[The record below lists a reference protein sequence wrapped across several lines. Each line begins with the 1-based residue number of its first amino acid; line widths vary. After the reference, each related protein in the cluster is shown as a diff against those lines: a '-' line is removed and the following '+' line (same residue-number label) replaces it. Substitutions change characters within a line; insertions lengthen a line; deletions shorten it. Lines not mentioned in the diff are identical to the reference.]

1 MITKNMNAILFRRKK
16 QFMVGN
22 TEAVVTSEQNMQLM
36 YVLTEELKRLGF
48 RMSTDL
54 TNALLGK
61 HTADIQMLSESLVD
75 FCRENRGERE
85 NMTPLFHNFSTA
97 EFPENLSIR
106 VFQYAYVDLKDDPE
120 AMDALIERYGDEL
133 FKEELENVLVD
144 SSLERIDL
152 GTEADYI
159 NVCKQLISSK
169 VSYSSQDQS
178 DIDVILSELSL
189 VRSGIRIDELMPET
203 LDIKENIAYITSTLV
218 KEYGYDNVKNIVS
231 KYFKTYTDVLR
242 YAVALSNGDVS
253 LTRSSKFRNFKRHE
267 RRMLLDMFNKLG
279 TNNYE
284 DLLRHKSMFL
294 RLGEKIHPGE
304 YKTRY
309 ANTFK
314 CFDGLRN
321 NAKNLQSK
329 TFNSRKE
336 RAFKNKDIHTVLKLL
351 EQRPGE
357 FARSLNRVLL
367 LAEEIEYNTNAVIQ
381 CFVKAAYNNV
391 PISTLLTI
399 ANYFENRSSN
409 NNLRVFYP
417 KGQMAKL
424 YARENNLEDLDI
436 DTLVSVSELLSDLM
450 NSMLAEKT
458 DLGKVYIDPEIR
470 QYVAPLKLRDM
481 SKTSKPVERG
491 SKFDITSDNIR
502 FYCHWLNAVV
512 DEREWRTDL
521 DLSIGMYNEDFKM
534 VDHVSFFKTQA
545 EGCQHSG
552 DFTDAPHNKGGAT
565 EYVDIKLDK
574 VRKDARYIVVTVHS
588 FSSQPFYQLPEA
600 FVGYIEIPEG
610 ATIASYEPSL
620 AKVKLDLTSEE
631 RSTIPCVIDVKTK
644 KLVWADLG
652 SGINDYS
659 RTVLDNKSRT
669 TVILEGLVKTTKPNL
684 YELVSMNAHARGK
697 IVDDIKEADIIF
709 ISDKDKLDD
718 NDTVRNRIVEKVIQS
733 VDEDGNTIE
742 ETVEDIET
750 YEAQVVT
757 PYDTAYI
764 TSELL

>member
-1 MITKNMNAILFRRKK
+1 MITEEMNSILFRRKK
-16 QFMVGN
+16 QFMVGDIN
-22 TEAVVTSEQNMQLM
+22 TIGVSEQNMQAM
-36 YVLTEELKRLGF
+36 YVLIEELKRLGF

-54 TNALLGK
+54 TNALLDK
-61 HTADIQMLSESLVD
+61 YTEYTQMLSESLVD
-75 FCRENRGERE
+75 FCREDRGERE

-97 EFPENLSIR
+97 DFPENLSIK

-133 FKEELENVLVD
+133 FREELENVLVD

-152 GTEADYI
+152 GTKEDYI
-159 NVCKQLISSK
+159 NMCKQLINSK
-169 VSYSSQDQS
+169 VSYSSQDKT
-178 DIDVILSELSL
+178 DINVILSKESLSH
-189 VRSGIRIDELMPET
+189 SGIRLDKIMPET
-203 LDIKENIAYITSTLV
+203 LDIKENIAYITSALV
-218 KEYGYDNVKNIVS
+218 KEYGYDSVRNIVS

-242 YAVALSNGDVS
+242 YAVALSDGDVS
-253 LTRSSKFRNFKRHE
+253 LARSCKFKNFKRYE

-294 RLGEKIHPGE
+294 KLGEKIHPGE
-304 YKTRY
+304 YKSRY
-309 ANTFK
+309 TNTFK

-321 NAKNLQSK
+321 NAKALQSK

-336 RAFKNKDIHTVLKLL
+336 RAFRNKDIHTVLKLL

-367 LAEEIEYNTNAVIQ
+367 LAEEIEYNTNTVIQ

-399 ANYFENRSSN
+399 ANYFENRSSDN
-409 NNLRVFYP
+409 NIRVFYP

-450 NSMLAEKT
+450 NDMLAEKSS
-458 DLGKVYIDPEIR
+458 LGKVYIDPEIR

-481 SKTSKPVERG
+481 NLTNKPVERG

-502 FYCHWLNAVV
+502 FYCHWLNAVI
-512 DEREWRTDL
+512 DEREYRTDL
-521 DLSIGMYNEDFKM
+521 DLSIAMYDKDFDM
-534 VDHVSFFKTQA
+534 TDRVSYSNTHTA
-545 EGCQHSG
+545 GCQHSG
-552 DFTDAPHNKGGAT
+552 DLTDAPHSKGGAT
-565 EYVDIKLDK
+565 EYIDIKLNK
-574 VRKDARYIVVTVHS
+574 FRKSVKYIVVTVHS
-588 FSSQPFYQLPEA
+588 FSSQPFHQLPEA
-600 FVGYIEIPEG
+600 FVGYMEIPEE
-610 ATIASYEPSL
+610 AEIASYEPSL
-620 AKVKLDLTSEE
+620 AKVRLDLTSEE
-631 RSTIPCVIDVKTK
+631 RSTIPCVIDVENR
-644 KLVWADLG
+644 KLIWTDLG
-652 SGINDYS
+652 SGYSDYS
-659 RTVLDNKSRT
+659 RTILDNKSRT
-669 TVILEGLVKTTKPNL
+669 SIILESLVKTTKPNL
-684 YELVSMNAHARGK
+684 FELVSMNAHARGE

-709 ISDKDKLDD
+709 IADKDKLDD
-718 NDTVRNRIVEKVIQS
+718 NDTLRSRIVEKVIQS
-733 VDEDGNTIE
+733 VDENGNAIE
-742 ETVEDIET
+742 ETVEDVET